1 MAFLSREE
9 EIELIVQSLEANA
22 RKIRKEIAPYEGK
35 LLSENHGKILSRLRK
50 NIGTIEHTVNLYVKE
65 LEDIRWGDVIE
76 GITDKM

>member
-22 RKIRKEIAPYEGK
+22 RKIRKEIAPYEDK
-35 LLSENHGKILSRLRK
+35 LLSENHGKILSRLKR
-50 NIGTIEHTVNLYVKE
+50 NLGTITHTIKLYVKE
-65 LEDIRWGDVIE
+65 LEDIRWDDKVN